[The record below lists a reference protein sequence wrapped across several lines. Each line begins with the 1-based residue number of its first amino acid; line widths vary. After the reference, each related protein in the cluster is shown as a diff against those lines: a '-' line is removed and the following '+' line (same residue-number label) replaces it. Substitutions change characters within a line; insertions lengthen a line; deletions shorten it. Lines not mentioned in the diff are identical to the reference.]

1 MTAFSVPRGRPS
13 HSRITSSTGRS
24 RRPLAVASSKVSRVA
39 SRKSSRTFH
48 ALGGGST
55 KSISTP
61 ILIGA
66 TCVAIPMTLPLRAP
80 ALRTA
85 VLTGGSKCLHLSGDP
100 VPPSRGRE
108 RTDGEQGAG
117 RGRVHGELVDP
128 VHLHDPLRQ
137 IGERLVQLRGVR
149 GARVRA
155 PGGVGDRLQRRLV
168 DLEEVAAAAG
178 TAGDTARDQD

>member
-24 RRPLAVASSKVSRVA
+24 RRPLAVASSNVSRVA
-39 SRKSSRTFH
+39 SRKSSRTFQ

-66 TCVAIPMTLPLRAP
+66 TCVAIPIALPSELAV
-80 ALRTA
+80 LRTA

-100 VPPSRGRE
+100 VPPPRGGQ
-108 RTDGEQGAG
+108 RTDREQGA
-117 RGRVHGELVDP
+117 RRDHVHGEL
-128 VHLHDPLRQ
+128 
-137 IGERLVQLRGVR
+137 
-149 GARVRA
+149 
-155 PGGVGDRLQRRLV
+155 
-168 DLEEVAAAAG
+168 
-178 TAGDTARDQD
+178 